1 MEQFTKPTI
10 VVGPATMDR
19 YLSAI
24 LALSRRAPVVR
35 SVDVAAYVGCCKP
48 FLCLGYLRR
57 DAIHDVRASL
67 SSWDGRH

>member
-1 MEQFTKPTI
+1 MEPFTKPVV

-35 SVDVAAYVGCCKP
+35 SVDVVAYVGCCKP
-48 FLCLGYLRR
+48 FLCLG
-57 DAIHDVRASL
+57 
-67 SSWDGRH
+67 